1 MNKIDELEL
10 KEINRTI
17 EILEA
22 YKKGK
27 TIEFYTSKYGWV
39 KCVEAPFISII
50 RIYQYRIANKPENI
64 ETYEQ

>member
-10 KEINRTI
+10 KEINKVI

-27 TIEFYTSKYGWV
+27 TIEFYINKDGIWV
-39 KCVEAPFISII
+39 KCVEAPFISMIPI
-50 RIYQYRIANKPENI
+50 HQYRIVDK
-64 ETYEQ
+64 